1 MSTTNLISSMRFL
14 SLATA
19 ALVTGPAA
27 TYAAMDPPAPQR
39 DPSGEGRHE
48 KQKASKSIS
57 PRGLAAL
64 QGGVCRKSALDLC
77 HVQMRD
83 LANLVRGDLS

>member
-1 MSTTNLISSMRFL
+1 MRFL

-27 TYAAMDPPAPQR
+27 TYAAMDPPAPKR
-39 DPSGEGRHE
+39 DRRESARKGRLS
-48 KQKASKSIS
+48 AG
-57 PRGLAAL
+57 PAAL
-64 QGGVCRKSALDLC
+64 QRAACRKSALDLC

-83 LANLVRGDLS
+83 LANLVHGDLS

>member
-27 TYAAMDPPAPQR
+27 TYAAMDPPAPKR
-39 DPSGEGRHE
+39 DPCGRAGRTRRCRTVSLRCNE
-48 KQKASKSIS
+48 L
-57 PRGLAAL
+57 PAANRRST
-64 QGGVCRKSALDLC
+64 CA

-83 LANLVRGDLS
+83 LANLVHGDLS